1 MKEKDTTPAAKPQK
15 FHHTTMSYVIDGAA
29 FLEKLGRQGLSEY
42 TIQSVTEDDCDSE
55 NDEYDDPMLSSFNSF
70 SSRKRKR
77 RVKKQVKTHC
87 RESVR
92 NLLAKS
98 TTVDT
103 KLDKAYLSEKL
114 VRALEKIPMLSE
126 VTKKEEMHRSYERLV
141 NVCAGHIRIAGK
153 DLHLY
158 LDKMTLLFLKT
169 RKQLDKKTNCMLG
182 RFARMLHHK

>member
-1 MKEKDTTPAAKPQK
+1 MVRPFWK
-15 FHHTTMSYVIDGAA
+15 
-29 FLEKLGRQGLSEY
+29 KLDRQGLSAF
-42 TIQSVTEDDCDSE
+42 TIQSVTEDDYDSE
-55 NDEYDDPMLSSFNSF
+55 NEQFDEYDDQMLSSFNSF